1 MNIKK
6 IVLLA
11 LAAVMAALGVG
22 AIGTI
27 GGTSEYL
34 ESAVYLESPVLLPE
48 NEGKLVIISGTVEM
62 TAPAYDDEYRIT
74 IQSPNAVRYT
84 EKYTSMTVERD
95 DDEEEGGIEYEWDWR
110 PYGAYVDLMGG
121 AKLGEFELDSEVV
134 KHFPNA
140 TDYDAFDS
148 KEVSRYSVY
157 TELGGITHVVVTGIT
172 YAPKTTNHR
181 IGYEYEGSVA
191 VHYRCLDLS
200 KNGEMTLVGIQQDG
214 KLVHGENKAATV
226 NAGIKTKEELI
237 QGSKNTMMIGAGIEF
252 AIAAICLF
260 FALKPAK
267 NEQKKA

>member
-22 AIGTI
+22 AVGTI

-62 TAPAYDDEYRIT
+62 TAPAYDPEYGIT
-74 IQSPNAVRYT
+74 IQSPNAMRYT
-84 EKYTSMTVERD
+84 EQYSSMVKD
-95 DDEEEGGIEYEWDWR
+95 SGDDEDEGSIEYEWDWR
-110 PYGAYVDLMGG
+110 PHGTNVDLMGG
-121 AKLGEFELDSEVV
+121 AKLGEFELDTEVV
-134 KHFPNA
+134 KFFPNA
-140 TDYDAFDS
+140 TDYDDFDP

-157 TELGGITHVVVTGIT
+157 TELGGITHVVVKGTS
-172 YAPKTTNHR
+172 YVSKTTNHR
-181 IGYEYEGSVA
+181 IGYEYEGDIA
-191 VHYRCLDLS
+191 VYYRCLDLS

-214 KLVHGENKAATV
+214 RLIHGENKTVTV
-226 NAGIKTKEELI
+226 NAGIKTKDELI
-237 QGSKNTMMIGAGIEF
+237 QGNKNTMMFGAGIEF

-260 FALKPAK
+260 FALKSSK